1 MRLFMIRWSNGTTN
15 VVGAPTKD
23 EALEFVDC
31 EWENPYDG
39 DLQELKRF
47 AMDIEPMLIDGKV
60 KYMVDFGP
68 FGGDHAYHLAPRAYP
83 LIDEFEMKSKGDPT
97 KGTVEEVFAAEMA
110 RLRKPPDPTEAV
122 MVGSDALLPK

>member
-1 MRLFMIRWSNGTTN
+1 MRLFMIRWPNGATN

-68 FGGDHAYHLAPRAYP
+68 FGGDHAYHLAPSITTLSAKARRRA
-83 LIDEFEMKSKGDPT
+83 LR
-97 KGTVEEVFAAEMA
+97 GTRNMH
-110 RLRKPPDPTEAV
+110 RNR
-122 MVGSDALLPK
+122 SR